1 VSDKDLFAKVRASAR
16 AKELREVRA
25 AGLLPFFRRLEGDAG
40 PWPLMEGQRRL
51 MLGSNNYLGLTAD
64 ERVRR
69 AARDALDR
77 YGVGLTGSRLLNG
90 TTPLHLELEAEL
102 ADWMGAEDAL
112 VLTTGYQANVAVIAA
127 LCGEGDTVAC
137 DSANHASILDGIAM
151 SGARIAPFRHRRM
164 EKLRGVL
171 RRWSDGPGGAL
182 VIVDGVFSMEGDLAD
197 LETIAVLSAAAGAR
211 LAVDEAHAVGVLGPT
226 GAGATELFGAEE
238 AVDLRI
244 GTFSK
249 SLATCGGFVAGGAE
263 IIEYLRFEA
272 RPFLFTASNVP
283 AAVGAALA
291 AVRIARSADGD
302 ERRERLAA
310 NARRLREGLMSL
322 GLDVGPA
329 SREADGTEV
338 QVPIVPVI
346 VGDDTACGMLWNSL
360 YDRGLFC
367 NAVFYPAVPQ
377 GRQLLRTSVMATHTP
392 ADIDRAV
399 EIFAQAV
406 REGFP
411 WLIEG
416 ARSRAA

>member
-1 VSDKDLFAKVRASAR
+1 MSDKDLFAKVRASAR
-16 AKELREVRA
+16 AQELREVRA
-25 AGLLPFFRRLEGDAG
+25 AGLLPFFRQLEGDAG
-40 PWPLMEGQRRL
+40 TWPVMEGRRRL
-51 MLGSNNYLGLTAD
+51 MLGSNNYLGLTSD
-64 ERVRR
+64 ERVRK

-102 ADWMGAEDAL
+102 ADWMGTEDAL
-112 VLTTGYQANVAVIAA
+112 VTSTGYQANVAVISA

-151 SGARIAPFRHRRM
+151 SGARIAPFRHGRL

-182 VIVDGVFSMEGDLAD
+182 VIVDGVFSMEGDIAD
-197 LETIAVLSAAAGAR
+197 LDEIGLLSTVTDAR
-211 LAVDEAHAVGVLGPT
+211 LAVDEAHGVGVLGRT

-238 AVDLRI
+238 TVDLRI

-249 SLATCGGFVAGGAE
+249 SLATCGGFVAGDKE

-283 AAVGAALA
+283 AAIGAALA

-310 NARRLREGLMSL
+310 NARRLREGLL
-322 GLDVGPA
+322 GIGLNVGPA
-329 SREADGTEV
+329 PRLADGTGV

-377 GRQLLRTSVMATHTP
+377 GRQLLRTSVMATHTDE
-392 ADIDRAV
+392 DIDRAV
-399 EIFAQAV
+399 EIFAGAV

-416 ARSRAA
+416 VHA

>member
-1 VSDKDLFAKVRASAR
+1 
-16 AKELREVRA
+16 
-25 AGLLPFFRRLEGDAG
+25 
-40 PWPLMEGQRRL
+40 

-102 ADWMGAEDAL
+102 ADWMGTEDAL
-112 VLTTGYQANVAVIAA
+112 VLTTGYQANVAVIAS

-151 SGARIAPFRHRRM
+151 SGARIAPFRHGRT

-171 RRWSDGPGGAL
+171 RRWGEGSGGAL

-197 LETIAVLSAAAGAR
+197 LEAIAVTSAAAGAR

-226 GAGATELFGAEE
+226 GAGATELFGTEE

-249 SLATCGGFVAGGAE
+249 SLATCGGFVAGDAE
-263 IIEYLRFEA
+263 IVEYLRFEA
-272 RPFLFTASNVP
+272 RPFLFTAANVP

-310 NARRLREGLMSL
+310 NARRLREGLTAL
-322 GLDVGPA
+322 GLDVGPV
-329 SREADGTEV
+329 SRGSDGADV

-392 ADIDRAV
+392 EDIDRAV
-399 EIFAQAV
+399 EIFAEAV
-406 REGFP
+406 HEGFP

-416 ARSRAA
+416 AQSRAA